1 MDIKQKSPKDYSLKN
16 SQKVYLRKHK
26 GGGECIWKMY
36 LQLPRLVAVFAGQW
50 PISCHKSSGR
60 NDRRRLVSE
69 SQSPTLLFSV
79 TVTDSRTSRDLD
91 QPKWP
96 ERQPDR
102 RIDVGPRQAL
112 ANQIQI
118 QNLANFQ
125 KSFNWPRVG
134 QRKINTTIK
143 KRSKNVYLTAKLI
156 LFSTYWQN
164 QFASCGTCAK

>member
-1 MDIKQKSPKDYSLKN
+1 
-16 SQKVYLRKHK
+16 
-26 GGGECIWKMY
+26 MY
-36 LQLPRLVAVFAGQW
+36 LQLPRLVAVCR

-79 TVTDSRTSRDLD
+79 TVTVTDSRTNRDLD

-134 QRKINTTIK
+134 QTKKIEK
-143 KRSKNVYLTAKLI
+143 KIVYLTAKLI

>member
-16 SQKVYLRKHK
+16 SQKVYLRKHRE

-36 LQLPRLVAVFAGQW
+36 LQLPRLVAVFTGQW

-79 TVTDSRTSRDLD
+79 TVTVTDSRTSRDLD

-96 ERQPDR
+96 ERQPDS

-143 KRSKNVYLTAKLI
+143 KKK
-156 LFSTYWQN
+156 
-164 QFASCGTCAK
+164 